1 MSIEAIEAVVD
12 LIEMGGVVG
21 QEDIVKCLRSA
32 IEQAEKQEP
41 VAWGVDWGK
50 AGDIPCVSIIKRL
63 ADGGIE
69 VVAVEYAPYAY
80 TAPPQR
86 QPLTDEQLK
95 PIADEYRILF
105 GGWVVDFARAIERAA
120 IAAAKEKS

>member
-86 QPLTDEQLK
+86 QPLTDEEVWKLAAGCLDSVAGRLQ
-95 PIADEYRILF
+95 
-105 GGWVVDFARAIERAA
+105 FARAIERAHG
-120 IAAAKEKS
+120 IGGGE

>member
-1 MSIEAIEAVVD
+1 MSVDAMKRALEA
-12 LIEMGGVVG
+12 L
-21 QEDIVKCLRSA
+21 EDPIAFAKGHAAKAALRLA
-32 IEQAEKQEP
+32 IKQAERQEP

-63 ADGGIE
+63 ADGGME

-86 QPLTDEQLK
+86 QPLTEAEIEALARW
-95 PIADEYRILF
+95 ADEHGAPWHIA
-105 GGWVVDFARAIERAA
+105 FARAIERAHG
-120 IAAAKEKS
+120 IGGEHD

>member
-12 LIEMGGVVG
+12 LIEMDGVVG

-41 VAWGVDWGK
+41 VAWEPKIETQYQDGFV
-50 AGDIPCVSIIKRL
+50 VSQRIKRTP
-63 ADGGIE
+63 DGPWE
-69 VVAVEYAPYAY
+69 DY

-86 QPLTDEQLK
+86 QPLTDEQLGDLWSEAVRK
-95 PIADEYRILF
+95 AAIDGNALKH
-105 GGWVVDFARAIERAA
+105 FARAIERAHG
-120 IAAAKEKS
+120 IGGGE